1 MRQFLALTVVLL
13 VAAFTTQAQA
23 PGSQQT
29 RKESREISSPA
40 VRTGDGQWITLDKA
54 LKLAK
59 TNHKK
64 VLIDFGADWCGYCK
78 KMDKEVFPNKQV
90 QSLLNKYFYTVKIDV
105 ESKDQVAFRG
115 KTYTKGEFAQAFGV
129 SGLPT
134 YVFIDSTGEPI
145 AGQPGYIPAPAF
157 AKMLS
162 YIGSDAY
169 KTTKFSTYD
178 DSSSR

>member
-1 MRQFLALTVVLL
+1 MRQFLTLTVVLL
-13 VAAFTTQAQA
+13 LVALTAQAQA
-23 PGSQQT
+23 PGSQQM
-29 RKESREISSPA
+29 KNGSREVKTS
-40 VRTGDGQWITLDKA
+40 TGKTEDGQWITLDKA

-59 TNHKK
+59 ANHKK

-78 KMDKEVFPNKQV
+78 KMDKEVFPDKQV
-90 QSLLNKYFYTVKIDV
+90 QSLLKKYFYAVKIDV
-105 ESKDQVAFRG
+105 ESKDPVEFHG

-169 KTTKFSTYD
+169 KTTKFKAYNN
-178 DSSSR
+178 SSDR